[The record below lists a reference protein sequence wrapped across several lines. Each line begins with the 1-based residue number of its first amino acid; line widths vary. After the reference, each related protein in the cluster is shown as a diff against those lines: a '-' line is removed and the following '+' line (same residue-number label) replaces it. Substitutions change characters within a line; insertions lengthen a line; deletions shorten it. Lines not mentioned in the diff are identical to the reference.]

1 MTATDTAARLAPYIE
16 QLAENSYAREN
27 LQDGAK
33 SLRAAYGR
41 SQKRRVQVPRDEKL
55 RRQLDAAA
63 HSIAEGGKALLSGR
77 EKPKRRWPK
86 RVALAIGI
94 GAAAAVLAGNA
105 ELRGKL
111 GLGGPSSDDGQGV

>member
-1 MTATDTAARLAPYIE
+1 MNATATASRLTPYIE
-16 QLAENSYAREN
+16 QLAENRYAREN
-27 LQDGAK
+27 LQAGAR
-33 SLRAAYGR
+33 SLRAAYER
-41 SQKRRVQVPRDEKL
+41 SQKRRVKVARDEKL

-63 HSIAEGGKALLSGR
+63 HSLAEGGKALVSGR

-86 RVALAIGI
+86 RVALAIGV

-111 GLGGPSSDDGQGV
+111 GLGQNPANGGQGV